1 MRMKV
6 EVALIIALSML
17 SVIGIAE
24 VVCHRFGF

>member
-1 MRMKV
+1 MKMKI
-6 EVALIIALSML
+6 EFALIIALSML